1 MKKLFA
7 PSLIIVATAISMF
20 SCKKNES
27 VPSTNNNTSQDGKVM
42 ADFKANHGPQFE
54 NFTIDASAGA
64 VITSSKGIKYTFPA
78 GAFVTSA
85 GAAVTGNVTVS
96 VKEINSAADMLLSDK
111 PTLTR
116 DGRMLVSYGE
126 IFVQAVQNNNQLAL
140 KKDSGVKVQIPARP
154 NANGQQL
161 KEVPIW
167 DGDSTITTTL
177 SGYDYLNTAVTIS
190 FQTAV
195 RRGIVWDQLSSNY
208 SFFNSGNGS
217 LDFKLDS
224 LAQWRNCDAILS
236 TSGTKTTVLGYFNNH
251 YNQATTQDY
260 SGEQPT
266 MLFFKPRNQN
276 TLIKLYDII
285 LNATGNHQGFYS
297 YQASMPIGMEGTFL
311 AMSTENG
318 KFYAD
323 MKDVTIA
330 APVGTNNYTTLSF
343 DPVEVSESAMV
354 NLILQLNNK

>member
-7 PSLIIVATAISMF
+7 PSLIIVATAISML

-27 VPSTNNNTSQDGKVM
+27 TPSTNNNNNGQDGKAM
-42 ADFKANHGPQFE
+42 ADFRQSHGPKFE
-54 NFTIDASAGA
+54 NFTVDASAGA
-64 VITSSKGIKYTFPA
+64 SITSSKGIKYTIPA
-78 GAFVTSA
+78 DAFVTSA

-96 VKEINSAADMLLSDK
+96 VKEINSAADMLLSDR

-116 DGRMLVSYGE
+116 DGRMMVSYGE
-126 IFVQAVQNNNQLAL
+126 IFVQAAQNNNQLVL
-140 KKDSGVKVQIPARP
+140 KRDSGIKVQIPAKP
-154 NANGQQL
+154 NGQQQ
-161 KEVPIW
+161 EIPIW

-195 RRGIVWDQLSSNY
+195 RRGIVWDQISASY
-208 SFFNSGNGS
+208 AFFNGSNGT

-236 TSGTKTTVLGYFNNH
+236 TSGTKTTVLGYFNSH

-266 MLFFKPRNQN
+266 MLFFKPHNQN

-285 LNATGNHQGFYS
+285 LNATGSHQGFIS
-297 YQASMPIGMEGTFL
+297 YQASMPIGLQGTFL

-323 MKDVTIA
+323 MKDATIA
-330 APVGTNNYTTLSF
+330 GPAGSNNYTTLSF
-343 DPVEVSESAMV
+343 DPQEVSESAMV